1 MWPLIA
7 GDGLPP
13 TGAPMGFDV
22 LSGGSFYCDPM
33 GWVNDDTIPVTNP
46 NVFIFGKPGRGK
58 SALVK
63 AFMLRMIRF
72 GYRSLVLGDVKDE
85 YEDISRALG
94 VEPYRIGPGLPGRIN
109 PLDLGPLALDW
120 EQPGPRRGRPP
131 RRDHLQPLARPD
143 PRTRRLPAGAVHP
156 DRGARRHPR
165 PARPHRLDHA
175 ARPRWPR
182 SRSPRSGRP
191 STTPATRSSTPA
203 ATTPGRT
210 SSTAPARCATPWARC
225 ARASSRGSSTR
236 PRRSSRTGA
245 PRSRRCRSTPCTP
258 PATRRPSASR

>member
-1 MWPLIA
+1 MTSEQTPVMWPLIA

-13 TGAPMGFDV
+13 TGAPMGFNV

-33 GWVNDDTIPVTNP
+33 GWINDDTIPVTNP

-109 PLDLGPLALDW
+109 PLDVGPLALDW
-120 EQPGPRRGRPP
+120 ERQDRAETARRA
-131 RRDHLQPLARPD
+131 RRHLQPLARAH
-143 PRTRRLPAGAVHP
+143 PRARRLPAGPVHS
-156 DRGARRHPR
+156 DRSAGHQPR
-165 PARPHRLDHA
+165 PA
-175 ARPRWPR
+175 
-182 SRSPRSGRP
+182 
-191 STTPATRSSTPA
+191 
-203 ATTPGRT
+203 
-210 SSTAPARCATPWARC
+210 
-225 ARASSRGSSTR
+225 
-236 PRRSSRTGA
+236 
-245 PRSRRCRSTPCTP
+245 
-258 PATRRPSASR
+258 

>member
-1 MWPLIA
+1 MKRRLAGGVPRGPSTTCYATSASTCRAKPAPEMPPAADKIFPRSSKPAGVRRAGHGWAPTLPPLAGYQMTSEQTPVLWPLIA

-33 GWVNDDTIPVTNP
+33 GWVNDDAIPVTNP

-109 PLDLGPLALDW
+109 PLDFGPLGAGLG
-120 EQPGPRRGRPP
+120 EAGPCRDRSAVPP
-131 RRDHLQPLARPD
+131 SSS
-143 PRTRRLPAGAVHP
+143 PAG
-156 DRGARRHPR
+156 
-165 PARPHRLDHA
+165 
-175 ARPRWPR
+175 WP
-182 SRSPRSGRP
+182 
-191 STTPATRSSTPA
+191 
-203 ATTPGRT
+203 
-210 SSTAPARCATPWARC
+210 
-225 ARASSRGSSTR
+225 
-236 PRRSSRTGA
+236 
-245 PRSRRCRSTPCTP
+245 
-258 PATRRPSASR
+258 